1 MAPLYGYP
9 FMQFGQGQIE
19 PLSAH
24 FEKPE
29 SVHRFTGKIF
39 LEPGNYP
46 VNVNWAKAGRPPLEK
61 K

>member
-1 MAPLYGYP
+1 
-9 FMQFGQGQIE
+9 MQFGQGQIE